1 MVAPARGLSRLRKPT
16 CKNGLH
22 LDHPF
27 ASSDSAFTLLSCASS
42 PRLLGNPGRRGVRH
56 PATIS
61 NDAVNSLK
69 RSQHS
74 ACRVR
79 HLDPGADPTQRLD
92 IEGCAHWSAVGL
104 VSRVTPVHTA
114 MRNCTRDEGRSFE
127 FGNQVLISSHRKLLW
142 SKATVVNVA
151 EKSEQDFDRYD

>member
-1 MVAPARGLSRLRKPT
+1 MLSVAPHTSDATMRYAQEAPIWVVYGRTGQGLIDTEETYLQKWLALGSPV
-16 CKNGLH
+16 
-22 LDHPF
+22 

-42 PRLLGNPGRRGVRH
+42 PRLLGNPGRRGVRY

-92 IEGCAHWSAVGL
+92 IEGCAHWSAVGVRRDPL
-104 VSRVTPVHTA
+104 GNVGRGRDRQSRKSRAWRRPTGA
-114 MRNCTRDEGRSFE
+114 RGTR
-127 FGNQVLISSHRKLLW
+127 
-142 SKATVVNVA
+142 
-151 EKSEQDFDRYD
+151 